1 MSEETIF
8 SNVEELPEKEFP
20 TINFA
25 APFIEIFYNEMIK
38 KGYTFTKLAAR
49 AGETKQT
56 VVRFF
61 KPESKN
67 PSVET
72 TKNIASALD
81 ISLDEV
87 FGLKKPE
94 LKLDPN
100 IEAIINAHAEIIK
113 ERDARIKEL
122 SDRLIERDE
131 TIKQLR
137 VDKVKMQ
144 KEKSKV
150 TTFTFALGAFV
161 LAFLLFDL
169 MNGHF
174 GYFLY

>member
-1 MSEETIF
+1 MSEEPIF
-8 SNVEELPEKEFP
+8 TNVEELPEKELP

-38 KGYTFTKLAAR
+38 KGYTFTQLAAR

-72 TKNIASALD
+72 TKNIAGALE

-87 FGLKKPE
+87 FGLKEPE
-94 LKLDPN
+94 QKLDPN
-100 IEAIINAHAEIIK
+100 VEAIINANAEIIK
-113 ERDARIKEL
+113 EKDARINEL
-122 SDRLIERDE
+122 SDRLTERDE

-144 KEKSKV
+144 KEKAKS
-150 TTFTFALGAFV
+150 TTFTYALGAFILV
-161 LAFLLFDL
+161 FLLFDL

-174 GYFLY
+174 GFFRY

>member
-8 SNVEELPEKEFP
+8 SHVEELPEKEFP

-72 TKNIASALD
+72 TKNIASALE

-87 FGLKKPE
+87 FGLKEPE
-94 LKLDPN
+94 QKLDPN
-100 IEAIINAHAEIIK
+100 VEAIINANAEIIK
-113 ERDARIKEL
+113 EKDIRISEL
-122 SDRLIERDE
+122 TDRLSERDE

-144 KEKSKV
+144 KKISMII
-150 TTFTFALGAFV
+150 TLTLLFV
-161 LAFLLFDL
+161 ATVMFFLLFDL

-174 GYFLY
+174 GYFRY

>member
-1 MSEETIF
+1 MSEENLFNAEGII
-8 SNVEELPEKEFP
+8 EKELP
-20 TINFA
+20 TISFA
-25 APFIEIFYNEMIK
+25 VPFVEIFYKKMLE
-38 KGYTFTKLAAR
+38 KGYSYTELAAR
-49 AGETKQT
+49 SGESKQT

-72 TKNIASALD
+72 TKNIAGALE

-87 FGLKKPE
+87 FGLKEPE
-94 LKLDPN
+94 QKLDPN
-100 IEAIINAHAEIIK
+100 VEAIINANAEIIK
-113 ERDARIKEL
+113 EKDARINEL
-122 SDRLIERDE
+122 SDRLSERDE

-144 KEKSKV
+144 KEKAKA
-150 TTFTFALGAFV
+150 TTFTFALGAFILV
-161 LAFLLFDL
+161 FLLFDL

-174 GYFLY
+174 GFFRY